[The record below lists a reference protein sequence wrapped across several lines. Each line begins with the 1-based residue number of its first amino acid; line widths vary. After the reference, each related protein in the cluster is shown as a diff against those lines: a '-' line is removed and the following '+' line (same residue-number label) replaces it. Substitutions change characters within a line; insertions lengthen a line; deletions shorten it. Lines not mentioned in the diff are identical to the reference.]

1 MSAFIELSNV
11 SKSYDSPGGG
21 EAVEVFSGVNLEVA
35 EGEAVA
41 IVGPSG
47 SGKSTLLNIIGT
59 LDQPSS
65 GEVRVDGR
73 ELGALSPEEVAAF
86 RNQTVGF
93 IFQAHHLLPQCTVLE
108 NIMVPA
114 LAGHGELS
122 GDALRLQAELLL
134 EEVGLSHRLH
144 HRPAEISGGE
154 RQRAAVARALI
165 NDPKI
170 LLADEPTGALD
181 KANSDR
187 LVELLLKFNETR
199 GLTLLAVTHS
209 SEVASLMGSTYRLD
223 AGVLHRD

>member
-11 SKSYDSPGGG
+11 SKTYDSPGGG
-21 EAVEVFSGVNLEVA
+21 KAVEVFSGVNLQVE

-59 LDQPSS
+59 LDQPSG

-73 ELGALSPEEVAAF
+73 ELKAFSPVNAAAF

-108 NIMVPA
+108 NVMVPA
-114 LAGHGELS
+114 LAGHGELA
-122 GDALRLQAELLL
+122 GDALRKRAEELLA
-134 EEVGLSHRLH
+134 EVGLSDRLH

-154 RQRAAVARALI
+154 SQRVAVARALV
-165 NDPKI
+165 NNPKL

-181 KANSDR
+181 KANSDQ
-187 LVELLLKFNETR
+187 LVELLISLNEKR

-209 SEVASLMGSTYRLD
+209 AEVASLMSAAYRLD
-223 AGVLHRD
+223 DSGLARD